1 MAQVHKPQIIE
12 GALQLLSA
20 YCTKH
25 VLVQC
30 GGKGDARGGVA
41 KRIIQQKQNA
51 VELLWRNT

>member
-1 MAQVHKPQIIE
+1 MAQFHILQIVK
-12 GALQLLSA
+12 GALQVLSA